1 MLEIIFWWL
10 TAFIF
15 YIYFGY
21 PLLLSLFCNKK
32 SILADNKEGYS
43 SVTFI
48 TIAYNEED
56 YIKDKIENSFSID
69 YPSDKFEI
77 IIVSDGSTDK
87 TAVIAVQYQNN
98 GIKFLK
104 FNVRRGKASCL
115 NDAVSAAR
123 GELLVFSD
131 ANVYY
136 DKDAIRKLVRNF
148 QDKRIG
154 AVTGEV
160 RYVLD
165 KNSTNQGEG
174 LYEKYERFLR
184 IKESNLYS
192 LVGVNGAMY
201 AIRRNLYV
209 PLKKDII
216 TDDFL
221 VALNIIAKGYRI
233 AYEPDAKGIEMI
245 LTSAKDEFRRKVRII
260 AGGYQAVKELG
271 WKLMGFPLPVVFELI
286 SHKLLRWLAPFF
298 LLGIL
303 IVNIFLLNISLYR
316 ALFYIQTLF
325 YASVFLGYILEKM
338 KLNNPFSFLYYFTV
352 VNFASICGLFKF
364 LTGTQKV
371 TWSRGR

>member
-1 MLEIIFWWL
+1 MLKLIFCFLIIL
-10 TAFIF
+10 IF
-15 YIYFGY
+15 YTYFGY
-21 PLLLSLFCNKK
+21 PAVLY
-32 SILADNKEGYS
+32 ILAQLRRKTAGKSDYLPKVS
-43 SVTFI
+43 LI
-48 TIAYNEED
+48 TSAYNEEEC
-56 YIKDKIENSFSID
+56 IKDKIENSLSID
-69 YPSDKFEI
+69 YPSDRFEI
-77 IIVSDGSTDK
+77 IIASDGSTDK
-87 TAVIAVQYQNN
+87 TESITEQYQNK

-104 FNVRRGKASCL
+104 FNERRGKASCL
-115 NDAVSAAR
+115 NDAVSVAK

-148 QDKRIG
+148 QDQRVG

-174 LYEKYERFLR
+174 VYGKYERFLR

-201 AIRRNLYV
+201 AMRRNLYV

-216 TDDFL
+216 TDDFF

-233 AYEPDAKGIEMI
+233 AYEPEAKGIEMI
-245 LTSAKDEFRRKVRII
+245 VTSAKDEFRRKVRII

-271 WKLMGFPLPVVFELI
+271 WKLMSFPLPVVFELI

-303 IVNIFLLNISLYR
+303 IVNIFLLNIPLYR
-316 ALFYIQTLF
+316 ALFYLQTLF
-325 YASVFLGYILEKM
+325 FASVFMGYILEKM
-338 KLNNPFSFLYYFTV
+338 ELNNPFSFLYYFTV
-352 VNFASICGLFKF
+352 VNFASICGFFKF